1 MNKQV
6 ARLVF
11 ISLAV
16 VSVLVS
22 VLTDW
27 FSDERNTFLRD
38 FVNQELLNL
47 LGVVLA
53 ITLASVASLQVA
65 FDKVKDNIEG
75 LELSGTRNAVK
86 SAIMSLNWT
95 FLGAVVLVVIKPLM
109 PTGCAPFVS
118 LVNATALLLVI
129 YYGMTLM
136 ELTILTLKMPSLGE
150 LKAMKQSVDAD
161 PENHDDAT

>member
-1 MNKQV
+1 VNKHV

-16 VSVLVS
+16 ISVIVS

-27 FSDERNTFLRD
+27 FSDERNTFLRN

-75 LELSGTRNAVK
+75 LELSETRNAVK

-95 FLGAVVLVVIKPLM
+95 FLGAVLLVVIKPLM
-109 PTGCAPFVS
+109 PTGCTPIVS

-136 ELTILTLKMPSLGE
+136 ELTILTFKMPSLRE
-150 LKAMKQSVDAD
+150 LKAMRRSGDAN